1 MLKRVLLVSMPFAS
15 VLGPSLAL
23 GLLKSLVEREGV
35 PCDVSYLNIA
45 FQAYTGHPDIYQEV
59 IHHHMIGEWTFGEEL
74 FGEEW
79 AQSDRGRP
87 EALDTLLPSG
97 DSSLRDSLTALRAI
111 AGPFIQKCMDTINWN
126 DYTII
131 GFTSVF
137 CQQVTSL
144 ALARRIKQRWPDKI
158 VAFGGANCDEV
169 MGPALLRLFPFVD
182 WVLMG
187 EADLSF
193 PQAVTQWSD
202 GRPPE
207 GIPGV
212 AYRHQ
217 GQIIEQGPGQ
227 SPELDSL
234 PHPDFDD
241 YFAALKKWAP
251 AALPSAYISLE
262 FSRGCWWGEKSQCI
276 FCGLNRRALNFRHKS
291 PRRAETEI
299 KELTKRYGIGK
310 VMATDAI
317 LDMRFFKTLLPAL
330 AKQGKL
336 VELFVETKANLNREQ
351 VQMLKSAGVKKFQ
364 PGIESLDTET
374 LAYMHKG
381 TTLLQNVQLLKW
393 AREYGISPSWNLLHG
408 FPGENAEAYHRM
420 ALLIPLITH
429 LRPPDGVIP
438 VLLQRFSPLFEQS
451 QKWGLKNIRAHSG
464 YRLVYPFGQED
475 LGELA
480 YSFDYDF
487 DGKDSIPTYIS
498 PVEQEVE
505 TWRQHWNHREPPLL
519 AFERQ
524 QRGKI
529 VIYDTRPSRLSPRQE
544 LDGEIAVAYLACDP
558 RRQFDSLANEIR
570 EQRGKEYCGDAALRC
585 CLNELVA
592 RRLMLR
598 ENDWYLSLAND
609 LDISKKHSSSVLVY
623 LLASKP

>member
-15 VLGPSLAL
+15 VAGPSLAL
-23 GLLKSLVEREGV
+23 GLLKPLLKRQGV

-45 FQAYTGHPDIYQEV
+45 FQAYSGRPDIYEE
-59 IHHHMIGEWTFGEEL
+59 ITHHYMVGEWAFGEEL
-74 FGEEW
+74 FGKKW

-87 EALDTLLPSG
+87 EALDILLPSAG
-97 DSSLRDSLTALRAI
+97 SKLRDNLTILRAI
-111 AGPFIQKCMDTINWN
+111 AAPFIQECMEKVNWD

-137 CQQVTSL
+137 AQQVTSL
-144 ALARRIKQRWPDKI
+144 ALARRIKERWPDKI

-182 WVLMG
+182 WIFTG

-193 PQAVTQWSD
+193 PQAVTQWFD

-212 AYRHQ
+212 AYRHE
-217 GQIIEQGPGQ
+217 GQIIEQGSGQ
-227 SPELDSL
+227 LPELDSL
-234 PHPDFDD
+234 PYPDFDD
-241 YFAALKKWAP
+241 YFVALKKWAP
-251 AALPSAYISLE
+251 ATLPSAYLSLE

-291 PRRAETEI
+291 PRRAEAEI
-299 KELTKRYGIGK
+299 KGLTKRYGIGK

-330 AKQGKL
+330 AKQEKL

-351 VQMLKSAGVKKFQ
+351 VHILKSAGVRKFQ

-393 AREYGISPSWNLLHG
+393 AREYGMSPNWNLLYG
-408 FPGENAEAYHRM
+408 FPGENAEAYRRM
-420 ALLIPLITH
+420 ALLIPSIMH
-429 LRPPDGVIP
+429 LRPPDTAMP
-438 VLLQRFSPLFEQS
+438 LLLQRFSPLFEQS
-451 QKWGLKNIRAHSG
+451 RKWGLKNARAHTV
-464 YRLVYPFGQED
+464 YHLLYPFDQED
-475 LGELA
+475 LDDLA
-480 YSFDYDF
+480 YSFEYDF
-487 DGKDSIPTYIS
+487 NGKDSMPAYS
-498 PVEQEVE
+498 GPVEQQVE
-505 TWRQHWNHREPPLL
+505 TWQKRWNRGEPPLL

-524 QRGKI
+524 RGRKI
-529 VIYDTRPSRLSPRQE
+529 LIYDTRPSRLSHQVKLE
-544 LDGEIAVAYLACDP
+544 GGMAMIYLACDA
-558 RRQFDSLANEIR
+558 RRRFNSLANEIR
-570 EQRGKEYCGDAALRC
+570 KQRNKKYYGDTALRRW
-585 CLNELVA
+585 LDELVA

-609 LDISKKHSSSVLVY
+609 LDVLKEHSSSALVY
-623 LLASKP
+623 LLTSQP

>member
-1 MLKRVLLVSMPFAS
+1 MPFAS

-23 GLLKSLVEREGV
+23 GLLKPLVEREGV

-45 FQAYTGHPDIYQEV
+45 FQAYTDYPGIYKE
-59 IHHHMIGEWTFGEEL
+59 ITHHHMMGEWAFGEEL
-74 FGEEW
+74 FGEKW
-79 AQSDRGRP
+79 AQSDRGKP
-87 EALDTLLPSG
+87 EALDVLLPSD
-97 DSSLRDSLTALRAI
+97 DSSLRDNLTALRAK
-111 AGPFIQKCMDTINWN
+111 AGPFIQECLDTVDWD

-137 CQQVTSL
+137 AQQVTSL

-182 WVLMG
+182 WVFSG

-193 PQAVTQWSD
+193 PQAVTQWSG

-212 AYRHQ
+212 SYRR
-217 GQIIEQGPGQ
+217 GVQIIEQGPGQ

-234 PHPDFDD
+234 PYPDFDD

-251 AALPSAYISLE
+251 AVLPCAYISLE

-276 FCGLNRRALNFRHKS
+276 FCGLNGRALNFRHKS
-291 PRRAETEI
+291 PKRAEAEI
-299 KELTKRYGIGK
+299 KGLTKRYGTGK
-310 VMATDAI
+310 VLATDAI
-317 LDMRFFKTLLPAL
+317 LDMRFFRTLLPAL
-330 AKQGKL
+330 AKQKKP

-351 VQMLKSAGVKKFQ
+351 VQILKSAGVKKFQ

-393 AREYGISPSWNLLHG
+393 AREYGMSPNWNLLYG
-408 FPGENAEAYHRM
+408 FPGENAEAYRRM
-420 ALLIPLITH
+420 ASLIPSIMH
-429 LRPPDGVIP
+429 LRPPDVVMP

-451 QKWGLKNIRAHSG
+451 KEWGLKDARAHTE
-464 YRLVYPFGQED
+464 YRLLYPFGQKD
-475 LGELA
+475 LDELA
-480 YSFDYDF
+480 YTFDYDF
-487 DGKDSIPTYIS
+487 NGKDSIPTYIN
-498 PVEQEVE
+498 PVEQQVD
-505 TWRQHWNHREPPLL
+505 TWQQRWNRSEPALL

-524 QRGKI
+524 QRGRI
-529 VIYDTRPSRLSPRQE
+529 VIYDTRPSRLSGLVKLE
-544 LDGEIAVAYLACDP
+544 GEMAMIYLACDA
-558 RRQFDSLANEIR
+558 RRRFDSLANEIR
-570 EQRGKEYCGDAALRC
+570 KQRSKKYYGDATLRRW
-585 CLNELVA
+585 LDELVA

-609 LDISKKHSSSVLVY
+609 LDVLKEHSSSALVY
-623 LLASKP
+623 LLTSQS